1 MGTFYEKETN
11 LESFLT
17 LHPFLKP
24 SKKLTFHFRKIRSTR
39 NLHKNESVS
48 HGSQHAY
55 SRLQNCIWFSIIGNS
70 GILFGW
76 RGRRWGFLQYVANK
90 RVNNYWKKLYVMP
103 RRQPCPLQDGRRQGR
118 HALMSRP
125 DITTGNTDFTPTAS
139 LPTSRGRSARSA
151 LANLGWLATQS
162 RNDLP
167 RQLVLASHAIPFRL
181 AALPRD
187 DSGRLAALQPACWVP
202 PPNI

>member
-1 MGTFYEKETN
+1 
-11 LESFLT
+11 
-17 LHPFLKP
+17 
-24 SKKLTFHFRKIRSTR
+24 
-39 NLHKNESVS
+39 
-48 HGSQHAY
+48 
-55 SRLQNCIWFSIIGNS
+55 
-70 GILFGW
+70 
-76 RGRRWGFLQYVANK
+76 
-90 RVNNYWKKLYVMP
+90 MP

-202 PPNI
+202 PPIYKPHVFMSLSLSLSLCCTPSWHTSIYKLLPNTPHRLVLRKEPHLTCTMQVSHIRLSGYVEVESKHTTSKN